1 MKFSPAHYLLPLLPA
16 LVLSTRQDY
25 EELEKQLKQVFKER
39 SSILHQLT
47 KTSRELDGIK
57 VNLQNLKN
65 DEKSAKTDVQ
75 KLLDLGQ
82 KQREQMKSLQ
92 EALENQL
99 KETTEKAEKQQA
111 TIAFLKTEM
120 ERKNKM
126 IRDLQNENKSLK
138 HKLLSGNKLCGM
150 HAEESKKVQAQLKE
164 LRYGKKDLLFK
175 AQQLTDL
182 ERKLSVA
189 KNELEKAALDR
200 ESQLKA
206 MKETVQLCLSTVFHD
221 QPPPPLNFFKP
232 NPTQKSIPFN
242 PIQTT
247 ISETRTESKILQIT
261 PENTERSQVETTKE
275 ENPSTPECDT
285 QTESTTCPTKHEEM
299 TTSNDTSES
308 EPVLQNVPVPPCN
321 ECEEEKNPEQQL
333 NPTDGKAAR
342 EKLL

>member
-39 SSILHQLT
+39 STILHQLT

-75 KLLDLGQ
+75 KLLEIGQ

-126 IRDLQNENKSLK
+126 IRDLQN
-138 HKLLSGNKLCGM
+138 
-150 HAEESKKVQAQLKE
+150 ESKKVQAQLKE

-206 MKETVQLCLSTVFHD
+206 MKETVQLCLSTVFRD

-232 NPTQKSIPFN
+232 NPTQKSIPFK

-247 ISETRTESKILQIT
+247 IAETRTESKILQLT
-261 PENTERSQVETTKE
+261 PENSEKSQLETTKE
-275 ENPSTPECDT
+275 ENQSTPECDT
-285 QTESTTCPTKHEEM
+285 QTLLQESTTCPTKQEEM
-299 TTSNDTSES
+299 TTSNDTKES
-308 EPVLQNVPVPPCN
+308 EPVLQDVPVPPCN
-321 ECEEEKNPEQQL
+321 ECEEEKNPEQL
-333 NPTDGKAAR
+333 TPTDGKATR

>member
-1 MKFSPAHYLLPLLPA
+1 MKPFFYKTAFGGSHAFSFC
-16 LVLSTRQDY
+16 VRQDY

-39 SSILHQLT
+39 STILHQLT

-75 KLLDLGQ
+75 KLLEIGQ

-150 HAEESKKVQAQLKE
+150 HAEEVMKRDYRIYKKIYFSFILQ
-164 LRYGKKDLLFK
+164 

-206 MKETVQLCLSTVFHD
+206 MKETVQLCLSTVFRD

-232 NPTQKSIPFN
+232 NPTQKSIPFK

-247 ISETRTESKILQIT
+247 IAETRTESKILQLT
-261 PENTERSQVETTKE
+261 PENSEKSQLETTKE
-275 ENPSTPECDT
+275 ENQSTPECDT
-285 QTESTTCPTKHEEM
+285 QTESTTCPTKQEEM
-299 TTSNDTSES
+299 TTSNDTKES
-308 EPVLQNVPVPPCN
+308 EPVLQDVPVPPCN
-321 ECEEEKNPEQQL
+321 ECEEEKNPEQL
-333 NPTDGKAAR
+333 TPTDGKATR

>member
-1 MKFSPAHYLLPLLPA
+1 MQG
-16 LVLSTRQDY
+16 QDY

-39 SSILHQLT
+39 STILHQLT

-75 KLLDLGQ
+75 KLLEIGQ

-150 HAEESKKVQAQLKE
+150 HAEEVMKRDYRIYKKIYFSFILQ
-164 LRYGKKDLLFK
+164 

-206 MKETVQLCLSTVFHD
+206 MKETVQLCLSTVFRD

-232 NPTQKSIPFN
+232 NPTQKSIPFK

-247 ISETRTESKILQIT
+247 IAETRTESKILQLT
-261 PENTERSQVETTKE
+261 PENSEKSQLETTKE
-275 ENPSTPECDT
+275 ENQSTPECDT
-285 QTESTTCPTKHEEM
+285 QTLLQESTTCPTKQEEM
-299 TTSNDTSES
+299 TTSNDTKES
-308 EPVLQNVPVPPCN
+308 EPVLQDVPVPPCN
-321 ECEEEKNPEQQL
+321 ECEEEKNPEQL
-333 NPTDGKAAR
+333 TPTDGKATR